1 MGWVPADRECG
12 RYSSDKLSMVLEDK
26 TQRTTLK
33 KGGFDMIGKMA
44 KTRQRRH
51 LRQLAGFRSFGN
63 CTSFKVQQIRR
74 GWNLISPFAGLWI
87 GQAFLPDKSW

>member
-1 MGWVPADRECG
+1 MRKIFF
-12 RYSSDKLSMVLEDK
+12 DKLSIVLEDK

-51 LRQLAGFRSFGN
+51 LRQLAGFSHLGTLGAHFFQDTTNTAWLESNFTFYGAVGRPGFSAR
-63 CTSFKVQQIRR
+63 QIVVTC
-74 GWNLISPFAGLWI
+74 
-87 GQAFLPDKSW
+87 